1 MDAPAKEELAPQW
14 VVFLVGTAFGIGL
27 CMIAA
32 GVWVEQK
39 KRNHEAARL
48 DKIEKRLDQVL
59 YRLNMK

>member
-1 MDAPAKEELAPQW
+1 MCDKTKEELAPQW

-39 KRNHEAARL
+39 KRDYEAARL
-48 DKIEKRLDQVL
+48 ESIEKRLGDVL